1 MAKPNKETKEESKK
15 ELFSVFGEFDS
26 YEEINQA
33 AAGLKEEGDF
43 ESLKEL
49 AKENGIDEYDV
60 EDYIDGVVDELTT
73 PTTAALGRLKVDL
86 EATDGPA
93 KAMCEFY
100 GKFTEVLIME
110 NEKVTA
116 GVMKKGVRIK
126 GIYDA
131 LYKYAQSHKTG
142 NCFSGSTTDLQDK
155 ELVVAFYTGTKLETL
170 FDQWFK

>member
-1 MAKPNKETKEESKK
+1 MADKKNKKVAPAQ
-15 ELFSVFGEFDS
+15 LFDKFGEFDS
-26 YEEINQA
+26 YTELNMS
-33 AAGLKEEGDF
+33 AAGLKEEGGF
-43 ESLKEL
+43 EGLKEL

-86 EATDGPA
+86 ESTDGPA

-100 GKFTEVLIME
+100 SKFAEVLIME
-110 NEKVTA
+110 NEKVAA

-131 LYKYAQSHKTG
+131 LYQYAQSHKTG
-142 NCFSGSTTDLQDK
+142 KCFSGSTTDLQDK
-155 ELVVAFYTGTKLETL
+155 QLVVAFYTGAKLETL
-170 FDQWFK
+170 LDQWFK